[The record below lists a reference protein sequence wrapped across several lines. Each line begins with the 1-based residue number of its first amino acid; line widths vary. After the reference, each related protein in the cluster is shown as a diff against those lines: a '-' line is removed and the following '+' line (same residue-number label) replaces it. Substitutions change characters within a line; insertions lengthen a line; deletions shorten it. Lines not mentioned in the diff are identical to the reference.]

1 MLFLSWPIFLF
12 LCLWQYN
19 GARTPKAMA
28 DAALALL
35 PNHVS
40 VVTAKS
46 HADFLSKN
54 AELPKALL
62 FTAKSSTTALY
73 KALALDLKGR
83 MALGEVRAKKDASLL
98 SEYACLLSL
107 RLETHPCSPMKHA
120 YLISECGRFGFL

>member
-1 MLFLSWPIFLF
+1 MFYA
-12 LCLWQYN
+12 WQYN

-35 PNHVS
+35 PNHVT
-40 VVTAKS
+40 VVTGKG

-54 AELPKALL
+54 TELPKALL

-83 MALGEVRAKKDASLL
+83 MALGEVRAKKDAALL
-98 SEYACLLSL
+98 AE
-107 RLETHPCSPMKHA
+107 
-120 YLISECGRFGFL
+120 